1 MENKNNVAL
10 YSLIFTIVGIF
21 VGWLIWG
28 SAMMNRA
35 PRAGMHMMPDGSM
48 MSDDGGD
55 MGDMMHDM
63 MSGLEGKTGDE
74 FDKAFLSE
82 MIVHH
87 EGAVDMANAVL
98 ANSKRPELLKLA
110 KDIISAQTK
119 EIDMMKAWQK
129 SWFNK

>member
-1 MENKNNVAL
+1 
-10 YSLIFTIVGIF
+10 
-21 VGWLIWG
+21 
-28 SAMMNRA
+28 
-35 PRAGMHMMPDGSM
+35 MPDGSM

-119 EIDMMKAWQK
+119 EINMMKAWQK
-129 SWFNK
+129 AWFDK